1 MEIMGEMIPLIHIS
15 FEFWGSIFCLLA
27 MIAVYASRSI
37 DEKRAGLLMGILLMC
52 ALIGIFDGISWIF
65 EGNPSGFAGFM
76 ERGSVFLMFVCQNIL
91 ILWGTMYFRYL
102 MLTSNTAQG
111 ETSRRKWLWDRLV
124 NFVAVCCIITI
135 SLLVLSQFIPILYSF
150 DENNTY
156 YRLPLSLI
164 QQILPGICM
173 FGLLYF
179 TLKYRR
185 FLYKEDLACVILCCI
200 LSVLSAVSLALSF
213 GISASVFVADMCGI
227 LMFISY
233 EILGGHKAVK
243 KEVELAEKDA
253 AIAHQKIRIMQNQ
266 IRPHFIFNS
275 ILAIKQLCVEDP
287 QTAASALQHFA
298 TYLRMNLE
306 AMTDDRLVPFDR
318 EIDCIREYV
327 ALEQADP
334 ANEFEVFY
342 ELEFIDFTLPLLT
355 VEPMVENAIRHGLAS
370 RKKDG
375 IVKIKSYHDEDH
387 VVILVEDNGSGY
399 GSETRQQAEH
409 RSIGIQNVKDR
420 LSMQC
425 KGELSIINT
434 GRGTIVKID
443 IPLPEPRIPAEDT
456 NGSETALAAD

>member
-1 MEIMGEMIPLIHIS
+1 MEVMGSMVPLIHIS

-27 MIAVYASRSI
+27 AIAVYASRKV
-37 DEKRAGLLMGILLMC
+37 DEKRAYMLVGVLVLS
-52 ALIGIFDGISWIF
+52 ALIGIFDAITWIF
-65 EGNPSGFAGFM
+65 DGNPRGIAPFM
-76 ERGSVFLMFVCQNIL
+76 MRICIFCMFLCQNLL
-91 ILWGTMYFRYL
+91 IVCGTLYYRYL
-102 MLTSNTAQG
+102 MLTSNVEPAEAG
-111 ETSRRKWLWDRLV
+111 RLKWLWDRLT
-124 NFVAVCCIITI
+124 FVVGVCCGITVV
-135 SLLVLSQFIPILYSF
+135 LLILNQFFPLLYAF
-150 DENNTY
+150 DAHNTY
-156 YRLPLSLI
+156 YRLPLSLL

-179 TLKYRR
+179 ALKYRR
-185 FLYKEDLACVILCCI
+185 FLYREDLACVILCCL

-213 GISASVFVADMCGI
+213 GISVSVFVADMCGL
-227 LMFISY
+227 LMVLSY
-233 EILGGHKAVK
+233 GILGGRHAAQ

-287 QTAASALQHFA
+287 QTAANALQHFA
-298 TYLRMNLE
+298 TYLRVNLE
-306 AMTDDRLVPFDR
+306 AMTEDKLVPFER

-334 ANEFEVFY
+334 ANAFEVIY
-342 ELEFIDFTLPLLT
+342 ELEFTDFTLPLLT

-375 IVKIKSYHDEDH
+375 VVRIKSYHDEDH

-409 RSIGIQNVKDR
+409 RSVGIQNVKDR
-420 LSMQC
+420 LAMQC
-425 KGELSIINT
+425 GGTLSIINT
-434 GRGTIVKID
+434 GRGTIAKID
-443 IPLPEPRIPAEDT
+443 IPLQLPHGPASAPAGE
-456 NGSETALAAD
+456 AL